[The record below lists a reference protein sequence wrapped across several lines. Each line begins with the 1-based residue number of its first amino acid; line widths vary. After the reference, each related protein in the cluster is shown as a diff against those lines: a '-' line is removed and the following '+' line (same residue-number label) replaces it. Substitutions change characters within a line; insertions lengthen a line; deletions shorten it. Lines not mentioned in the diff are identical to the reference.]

1 MQSLLQINMIL
12 QVSGMTAGRAAAMLP
27 IVVGLMSVII
37 GGLALRSAGSVGSGK
52 WKAVVT
58 LAVALVGIVLSV
70 LHIARSS
77 GAIGTGSGKLGAIVA
92 LVLGV
97 IGAVLGWMALAR
109 SKRIAKGQP

>member
-1 MQSLLQINMIL
+1 MFP
-12 QVSGMTAGRAAAMLP
+12 VA
-27 IVVGLMSVII
+27 VGLMSVII
-37 GGLALRSAGSVGSGK
+37 GALALRSANRVGSGK
-52 WKAVVT
+52 RRAIVT
-58 LAVALVGIVLSV
+58 LVVALAGMVLSV

-109 SKRIAKGQP
+109 AKRITKGQP